1 MKKILLLIATIS
13 FAFGAC
19 ERHPADQ
26 LPKKDEGGAKQEA
39 AKPAESPEK
48 QEATKPAES
57 PASSPAETPKN
68 G

>member
-13 FAFGAC
+13 FACGAC

-26 LPKKDEGGAKQEA
+26 LPKKEEGGAKE
-39 AKPAESPEK
+39 ET
-48 QEATKPAES
+48 TKPAQSPEQ
-57 PASSPAETPKN
+57 PASSPSESPKN

>member
-13 FAFGAC
+13 FACGAC

-26 LPKKDEGGAKQEA
+26 LPKKEEGGAKEEA
-39 AKPAESPEK
+39 TKSAPSPEK
-48 QEATKPAES
+48 
-57 PASSPAETPKN
+57 PASSPAESPKN